1 MPGIINIDVN
11 FCQSKPDGARMK
23 SVTRQGKPAAAQMDE
38 SWSFSLVEMLRAQ
51 AAGAGSK
58 SDRTLLK
65 LKAGAAAT
73 LNAMPYQIMRVADIV
88 KAAGVSH
95 GLFYHYFKDKESI
108 TLELLAE
115 LVRAS
120 EQQYQNIHAPEDPY
134 QGIYLANLYYINFY
148 QKNAGL
154 LRAALTLSDEVQAF
168 RHLWN
173 DAVDRWHK
181 RIAHTIRTI
190 AGEGGARVAGIDA
203 DLLAYSLGAMIDQI
217 CRQLFVQEN
226 PHLQQLTR
234 DMRHLAEV
242 LSIAW
247 FRVTYARDPSAQQI
261 NSCRPAATTETLPN
275 TAPAV
280 TRRRGGGR

>member
-1 MPGIINIDVN
+1 
-11 FCQSKPDGARMK
+11 MK
-23 SVTRQGKPAAAQMDE
+23 SVTRQGKPAAAQLDE
-38 SWSFSLVEMLRAQ
+38 SWSFSLVEMLRTQ
-51 AAGAGSK
+51 AARSAGPK
-58 SDRTLLK
+58 GDRTLLK

-73 LNAMPYQIMRVADIV
+73 LNAMPYQSMRVADIV

-115 LVRAS
+115 LLRVS
-120 EQQYQNIHAPEDPY
+120 EQQYQNIRAPDDAY
-134 QGIYLANLYYINFY
+134 QGIYIANLYYINFY

-190 AGEGGARVAGIDA
+190 AGGAGAMPDA

-226 PHLQQLTR
+226 PHLQQLAR
-234 DMRHLAEV
+234 DMRRLVEV
-242 LSIAW
+242 LSVAW
-247 FRVTYARDPSAQQI
+247 FRMTYARDPSAQQLA
-261 NSCRPAATTETLPN
+261 SCRPA
-275 TAPAV
+275 
-280 TRRRGGGR
+280 GR